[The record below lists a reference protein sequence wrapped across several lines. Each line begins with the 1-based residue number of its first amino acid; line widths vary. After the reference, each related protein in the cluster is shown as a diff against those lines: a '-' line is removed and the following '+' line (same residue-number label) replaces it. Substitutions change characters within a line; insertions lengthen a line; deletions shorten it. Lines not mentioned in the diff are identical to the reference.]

1 MNFTEDDLFRLALD
15 DPRYIIESGFTV
27 INKEREAVPFI
38 FNNLQNDFYEVR
50 TYRDDIVKAS
60 QIGYSTEIDAILTVK
75 FLLVPNSW
83 SVIIAHE
90 AEATKKLKEKVDY
103 FLQTLPDWLRRYYKP
118 RIDSSTETHNEV
130 MNSKLFIGTAGSI
143 AFARGTTP
151 HFVHM
156 SEVAWWRDDG
166 RTETGL
172 LRAVPANDHST
183 WIVKESTANGEG
195 SHHHKE
201 WKREKA
207 GQSEFSPY
215 FAPWFKYEG
224 YTIPGGKIEDRYD
237 SEEQRLLKKFPEYIN
252 EERLSWRRLM
262 IRTMTSNKGRTPEEM
277 FKQEF
282 PADDKEAFLFSGNP
296 FFPALAI
303 QTYDEQVKPPIA
315 TGNLYGVDPDIQF
328 EETDKGYLKLWDFPD
343 INSQYVIGADIGKDH
358 DFCSAHI
365 IDKKTQKMIG
375 HFHARISPYQF
386 GTELDKLGRFF
397 NKAKIIPEAN
407 NQGISTIDRLVALE
421 YPNLYRRKKKDKI
434 KKIEVEEWGWWTSSK
449 TKPRILDY
457 LHDLVRTIDVEIPD
471 ADTID
476 EMRTYSRLED
486 GSMGA
491 SAGNFDDRVIS
502 CCLAYYG
509 VKLFPYRSKKVKLK
523 KAVTPAKRFKTFRSA
538 HRNIRTWRGR

>member
-1 MNFTEDDLFRLALD
+1 MKFTEEDLFRLAVE
-15 DPRYIIESGFTV
+15 DPKYIIESGFTV
-27 INKEREAVPFI
+27 INKEREPVPFI
-38 FNNLQNDFYEVR
+38 FNNLQDDFYQHR

-60 QIGYSTEIDAILTVK
+60 QIGYSTMIDAILTVK

-90 AEATKKLKEKVDY
+90 AEATKKLKEKVEY
-103 FLQTLPDWLRRYYKP
+103 FLQHLPVWLQPYYKP
-118 RIDSSTETHNEV
+118 RIDSATETHNEI
-130 MNSKLFIGTAGSI
+130 MNSKLFIGTAGSF
-143 AFARGTTP
+143 AFGRGTTP

-172 LRAVPANDHST
+172 LRAVPANDKNT

-224 YTIPGGKIEDRYD
+224 YKVVGGKIEDGYD
-237 SEEQRLLKKFPEYIN
+237 EEEKGLIKKFPEFIN
-252 EERLSWRRLM
+252 DERLVWRRLM

-296 FFPALAI
+296 FFPSVAI
-303 QTYDEQVKPPIA
+303 KTYDEESKLPIA
-315 TGNLYGVDPDIQF
+315 IGNLYGVDPEIEF
-328 EETDKGYLKLWDFPD
+328 EEAVNGPLKLWDFPD
-343 INSQYVIGADIGKDH
+343 TESQYVIGADIGKDH
-358 DFCSAHI
+358 DFCSAHVV
-365 IDKKTQKMIG
+365 DKKTWRTVA
-375 HFHARISPYQF
+375 HYHARISPYQF
-386 GTELDKLGRFF
+386 GSELDKLGRYF
-397 NKAKIIPEAN
+397 NYAKLIPEAN
-407 NQGISTIDRLVALE
+407 NQGISTIDRLVALK
-421 YPNLYRRKKKDKI
+421 YPNLYRRKRLDKI

-449 TKPRILDY
+449 TKPRILDHMHN
-457 LHDLVRTIDVEIPD
+457 LIRTIEVEIPD

-476 EMRTYSRLED
+476 ELRTYSRLEN
-486 GSMGA
+486 GELGA

-502 CCLAYYG
+502 VSLAYYG
-509 VKLFPYRSKKVKLK
+509 AKLFPFRSKKVRIVREKS
-523 KAVTPAKRFKTFRSA
+523 PAQRFKSFRSNKRMA
-538 HRNIRTWRGR
+538 RWRK